1 LDVKWPLGEPLPG
14 RLSEAFLYL
23 GPGNVKEEHPD
34 DFIEETR
41 AFWGE
46 RTGRT
51 FSREDAREM
60 IANISG
66 FFRILDE
73 WDRKAKMEEAAE
85 SEGAGEADQC

>member
-1 LDVKWPLGEPLPG
+1 M
-14 RLSEAFLYL
+14 
-23 GPGNVKEEHPD
+23 KEEHQD

-46 RTGRT
+46 LTGRT

-66 FFRILDE
+66 FFRVLAE
-73 WDRKAKMEEAAE
+73 WDRKARMEAAA
-85 SEGAGEADQC
+85 SSSVEGASGPDKC

>member
-1 LDVKWPLGEPLPG
+1 MPG
-14 RLSEAFLYL
+14 RLSEAFLL
-23 GPGNVKEEHPD
+23 GTGNVKEEHPD
-34 DFIEETR
+34 DFVEETR

-66 FFRILDE
+66 FFRVLDE
-73 WDRKAKMEEAAE
+73 WNRKARLETAAE
-85 SEGAGEADQC
+85 SSEEGA

>member
-1 LDVKWPLGEPLPG
+1 VKQ
-14 RLSEAFLYL
+14 
-23 GPGNVKEEHPD
+23 EHSD

-41 AFWGE
+41 AFWSK

-66 FFRILDE
+66 FFRILNE
-73 WDRKAKMEEAAE
+73 WDRKARMEEAAE

>member
-1 LDVKWPLGEPLPG
+1 MPG

-23 GPGNVKEEHPD
+23 GPGNVKEENPD

-46 RTGRT
+46 RSGRT

-73 WDRKAKMEEAAE
+73 WDRKARMEAAA
-85 SEGAGEADQC
+85 SSLLEGAAGPDKC